1 VSNVGFLLNLS
12 FPVEPRHVVALHD
25 VILQAV
31 RQAGGD
37 EGRAR
42 AAAEKAAALLRESTN
57 GQPGTGT
64 ITVSVALGPPIQVT
78 VGGRTLTLDNPAAAG
93 HHDPS

>member
-1 VSNVGFLLNLS
+1 VGFLLNLS
-12 FPVEPRHVVALHD
+12 FPAEPRHVVALHD

-42 AAAEKAAALLRESTN
+42 NAAEKAAAFLRESTN
-57 GQPGTGT
+57 GTPGTGE
-64 ITVSVALGPPIQVT
+64 IAVSVELGPPIQVS
-78 VGGRTLTLDNPAAAG
+78 VGGRTLTWTPPSDAPAV
-93 HHDPS
+93 

>member
-1 VSNVGFLLNLS
+1 MSDVGFLLNLS
-12 FPVEPRHVVALHD
+12 FPAEARHVVALHD

-42 AAAEKAAALLRESTN
+42 EFAEQAAALLRESTD
-57 GQPGTGT
+57 GKTGSRE
-64 ITVSVALGPPIQVT
+64 IAVSVELGPPIQVK
-78 VGGRTLTLDNPAAAG
+78 VGGQTLTLQNPQ
-93 HHDPS
+93 DPA